1 MMAELRGSQ
10 PRSALGFPCEKWMEC
25 ESATEEKRMKN
36 RVGWTLER
44 EGIPHQLLFITQRQH
59 ISGQPLINCL
69 SLITS
74 SVKSVHNQ
82 AAGSYYQQPYHLQ
95 GKVSRLW
102 DTQDNFLSPLLGLPA
117 VQFVLLRVA
126 QQSKQAVKRIATLPE
141 SFYLFAK
148 NKMCER

>member
-1 MMAELRGSQ
+1 
-10 PRSALGFPCEKWMEC
+10 MEC
-25 ESATEEKRMKN
+25 ESVTEEERMKN

-82 AAGSYYQQPYHLQ
+82 AAGSYY
-95 GKVSRLW
+95 
-102 DTQDNFLSPLLGLPA
+102 
-117 VQFVLLRVA
+117 
-126 QQSKQAVKRIATLPE
+126 
-141 SFYLFAK
+141 
-148 NKMCER
+148 